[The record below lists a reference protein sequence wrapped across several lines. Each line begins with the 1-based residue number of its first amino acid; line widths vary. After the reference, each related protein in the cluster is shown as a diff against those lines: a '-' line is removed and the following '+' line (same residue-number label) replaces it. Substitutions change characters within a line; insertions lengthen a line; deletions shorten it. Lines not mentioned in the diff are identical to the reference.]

1 MGKVSKLELLAAF
14 DFSNDPFKQVGL
26 KSRDHLKIEKVVGLA
41 VKSHSMVAVIGE
53 RGIGKSS
60 AVRSAL
66 GKLKNIKLVTPMAN
80 DIQKLHI
87 GDIEQALILDL
98 SSEKPKRGREI
109 RARQLRRILGEA
121 STKNDVVLVIE
132 EAHHL
137 HGMTLRAIKRTREM
151 IWMGK
156 TELFSVILIG
166 QSDPMNKPGVSEVK
180 LRADAVQM
188 NGLSSDEVDDFVSRA
203 MNSAVASD
211 AVKRISGLPGCH
223 NFEDLKDMLFR
234 LMEHALVSGRRQ
246 VLLEDVEA
254 LFPAEHERPSRQK
267 ARNRTAENAE
277 PIQQQSQTGKAEKSP
292 LRDLLDLDEGMPQ
305 AAAG

>member
-60 AVRSAL
+60 AVRAAL
-66 GKLKNIKLVTPMAN
+66 GKLKKVTVVVPAAN
-80 DIQKLHI
+80 DIHKLHI

-151 IWMGK
+151 VWMGK
-156 TELFSVILIG
+156 TELFSVILVG

-188 NGLSSDEVDDFVSRA
+188 NGLSPDEVEDFVSRA
-203 MNSAVASD
+203 MKSKAAAD
-211 AVKRISGLPGCH
+211 AVERISGLPGSH
-223 NFEDLKDMLFR
+223 NFEDLKDLLFR
-234 LMEHALVSGRRQ
+234 LMEQALISGRRE

-254 LFPAEHERPSRQK
+254 LFPLEHERSARQRAK
-267 ARNRTAENAE
+267 SRTAESGKS
-277 PIQQQSQTGKAEKSP
+277 IQKPESTRKSEKSS
-292 LRDLLDLDEGMPQ
+292 LRDLLDQEEGLPQ
-305 AAAG
+305 AAVG

>member
-1 MGKVSKLELLAAF
+1 MGKVSKLELLAEF
-14 DFSNDPFKQVGL
+14 GFTNDPFKQVGL

-66 GKLKNIKLVTPMAN
+66 GKLKKVKLVEPVAN
-80 DIQKLHI
+80 DIHKLHI
-87 GDIEQALILDL
+87 GDIEQALIMDL
-98 SSEKPKRGREI
+98 CSEKPKRGREI

-151 IWMGK
+151 AWMGK
-156 TELFSVILIG
+156 TELFSVILVG

-188 NGLSSDEVDDFVSRA
+188 NGLSPDEVEDFVSETMKSR
-203 MNSAVASD
+203 VAAD
-211 AVKRISGLPGCH
+211 AVKRISGLPGGH
-223 NFEDLKDMLFR
+223 NFEDLKDTLFR
-234 LMEHALVSGRRQ
+234 LMENALVSGRRQ

-254 LFPAEHERPSRQK
+254 LFPAEHERPSRKK
-267 ARNRTAENAE
+267 ARNRTVENGK
-277 PIQQQSQTGKAEKSP
+277 PVQQQTQTGTAAKSS
-292 LRDLLDLDEGMPQ
+292 LRDLLDLDDGMPQ